1 MIAELTIAMVMGK
14 VTRSLVDF
22 FNSHGDSKTGG
33 VLTFGYY
40 GDWLDLAPHTP
51 RPQVTGWSHLLSI
64 HRLVEIAHASGH
76 SDDVAKYNA
85 TLQTLKAAYHK
96 AYWDPSTQSYGA
108 SQTANLLPLYLDVT
122 PPALVPAATKAY
134 VGAVTK
140 NKFLTNSVCMP
151 TARRSR
157 NVVGRRQMTQQ
168 IGWATGNHR
177 RGLHATGPNL
187 CNCHLGESR
196 ASLD

>member
-76 SDDVAKYNA
+76 ADDVAKYNA

-140 NKFLTNSVCMP
+140 NKFLTNSGIIGAAYMLQ
-151 TARRSR
+151 TLGK
-157 NVVGRRQMTQQ
+157 VGHGDLALK
-168 IGWATGNHR
+168 IALATSEPSWGYMV
-177 RGLHATGPNL
+177 LKGP
-187 CNCHLGESR
+187 GTIWE
-196 ASLD
+196 

>member
-1 MIAELTIAMVMGK
+1 MT
-14 VTRSLVDF
+14 
-22 FNSHGDSKTGG
+22 
-33 VLTFGYY
+33 
-40 GDWLDLAPHTP
+40 

-76 SDDVAKYNA
+76 AADVAKYNA

-151 TARRSR
+151 TVCRS
-157 NVVGRRQMTQQ
+157 
-168 IGWATGNHR
+168 
-177 RGLHATGPNL
+177 
-187 CNCHLGESR
+187 
-196 ASLD
+196 